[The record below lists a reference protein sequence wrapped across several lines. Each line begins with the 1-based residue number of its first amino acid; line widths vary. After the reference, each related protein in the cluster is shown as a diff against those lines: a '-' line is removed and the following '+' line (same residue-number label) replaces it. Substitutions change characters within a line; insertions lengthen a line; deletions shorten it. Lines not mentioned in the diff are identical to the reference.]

1 MISSHSRLVFTFT
14 IYHTLSLKNNHLIR
28 SERNI
33 TDTVERGGYHQ
44 ICCTPQ
50 RTVLKYWFLFF
61 QCRCVYFWVA
71 TGILKAE
78 SVDKKFWNR
87 WFTDE
92 GIRRLCRQTRKARDH
107 HTGGEITTSWKPGLY
122 YYWCWS
128 TLTNDQRQMLLGR
141 HGKSLLLLLPKKMSS
156 SPLHD
161 VLCIKNCFCWW
172 KTTLEG
178 VRRGIK
184 MQSIVLRLLSPI
196 GDVDGFCYIF
206 FPDLNIG
213 DKHLVSYST
222 EHL

>member
-1 MISSHSRLVFTFT
+1 MISSHSKLVFTFT
-14 IYHTLSLKNNHLIR
+14 IYHTLSLKDNHLIR

-122 YYWCWS
+122 IYIY
-128 TLTNDQRQMLLGR
+128 QRSASNALGTTWKISFASFAQKDVFVPPTR
-141 HGKSLLLLLPKKMSS
+141 C
-156 SPLHD
+156 PLHKK
-161 VLCIKNCFCWW
+161 LF
-172 KTTLEG
+172 
-178 VRRGIK
+178 
-184 MQSIVLRLLSPI
+184 LL
-196 GDVDGFCYIF
+196 VEN
-206 FPDLNIG
+206 NIG
-213 DKHLVSYST
+213 RGEEGD
-222 EHL
+222 